1 MLSSYEHEQ
10 RVVLLFL
17 LFKIIRVMEKN
28 QEKTK
33 MDTILAERMAA
44 HQLMTQWVRDNAEDV
59 AHAISELAPFI
70 CGQCTVSGMKE
81 LLNTVNI
88 TFASVAL
95 EVIRS
100 RNENGGDDTKCLPVD
115 ALEMQNTLYE
125 LSRFLKM
132 FKPLGYL
139 MEKNENMPA
148 FRMSITAYDKVD
160 SV

>member
-1 MLSSYEHEQ
+1 MNNEE
-10 RVVLLFL
+10 LL
-17 LFKIIRVMEKN
+17 KDPAYANRI
-28 QEKTK
+28 
-33 MDTILAERMAA
+33 AA
-44 HQLMTQWVRDNAEDV
+44 HQLMTQWVRDNADDV

-100 RNENGGDDTKCLPVD
+100 RNENGDDDTKCLPVD

-139 MEKNENMPA
+139 MEKNKNMPA

>member
-1 MLSSYEHEQ
+1 MSNDE
-10 RVVLLFL
+10 LL
-17 LFKIIRVMEKN
+17 KDPAYANRI
-28 QEKTK
+28 
-33 MDTILAERMAA
+33 AA
-44 HQLMTQWVRDNAEDV
+44 HQLMTQWVKDNAEDV

-81 LLNTVNI
+81 LLNTVNV

-100 RNENGGDDTKCLPVD
+100 RNENGDDDTKCLPVD

-148 FRMSITAYDKVD
+148 FRMSISAYDKVD